1 MEKCRAR
8 GTLLVP
14 YWSCVKFWP
23 VQVNNESNFESFV
36 KDYRFLKMLKSASCM
51 IITKISYWVWKNLKE
66 KLCTREYPL

>member
-1 MEKCRAR
+1 MEKCRAT

-36 KDYRFLKMLKSASCM
+36 KDYRFLKIENILCE
-51 IITKISYWVWKNLKE
+51 IILYDTYMYRVNL
-66 KLCTREYPL
+66 TI